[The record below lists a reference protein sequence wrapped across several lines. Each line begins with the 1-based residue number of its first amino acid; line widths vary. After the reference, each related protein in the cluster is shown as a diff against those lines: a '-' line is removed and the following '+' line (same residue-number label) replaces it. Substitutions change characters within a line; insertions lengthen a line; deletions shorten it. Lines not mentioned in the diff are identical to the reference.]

1 MLNAKSTLSFSG
13 RGRISGLPH
22 RKFRKFRLL
31 PWWETV
37 RPERK
42 FKRKVPLTVCIAAI
56 CGKNSIFG
64 ACDRM
69 LTSGDI
75 EFEPALDAISKPII
89 SYPGSMGFNTN
100 AKIFPLTNSIVAL
113 TAGDSGLQEEILQSV
128 CAVIQS
134 KLQEP
139 PPRWYTVRE
148 AVDVYLWCYDLAK
161 AKRAQSAIYAPL
173 GLDKKTFIE
182 RQGQMSD
189 GFVSEI
195 TKQLQRFDS
204 IFADSYGVETI
215 LTGIDEDGGLRRPH
229 IYSVIKSTRGDVVTC
244 CDSVGFAAIGS
255 GARHA
260 ESQFM
265 MAGHTPF
272 SELPETLFLT
282 YLAKK
287 RSEVAPGVGEG
298 TDMFAIGPQPGS
310 FAMLGNIP
318 DFDMKKLESLH
329 KLVEKGQ
336 ANIFKKAK
344 SETKAYIDNMFKVR
358 ASQLQQQQNPNP
370 PTELEPPTS
379 PAKQPI

>member
-1 MLNAKSTLSFSG
+1 LSALQPLKAYQ
-13 RGRISGLPH
+13 ISGLRY
-22 RKFRKFRLL
+22 RKFRYRKFRLL

-37 RPERK
+37 RPEHK

-75 EFEPALDAISKPII
+75 EFEPALDSVPKPAIP
-89 SYPGSMGFNTN
+89 YPQIMGFNTN
-100 AKIFPLTNSIVAL
+100 AKIFALTNSIIAL
-113 TAGDSGLQEEILQSV
+113 AAGDSGLQEEILQTV
-128 CAVIQS
+128 YAVINR
-134 KLQEP
+134 KLKEP

-148 AVDVYLWCYDLAK
+148 AVNDYIECYNLAK
-161 AKRAQSAIYAPL
+161 AKRVQSAIYAPF
-173 GLDKKTFIE
+173 GLDQKTFVDG
-182 RQGQMSD
+182 QGQMSE
-189 GFVSEI
+189 GFVAEI
-195 TKQLQRFDS
+195 TKQVQRFDS
-204 IFADSYGVETI
+204 IFTDSYGVETI
-215 LTGIDEDGGLRRPH
+215 LTGIDEDGDLRRPH

-272 SELPETLFLT
+272 AELPETLFLT

-287 RSEVAPGVGEG
+287 RSEVAPGVGKG

-318 DFDMKKLESLH
+318 DFEMRKLESLH
-329 KLVEKGQ
+329 KLVERGQ
-336 ANIFKKAK
+336 TKIFKKAK
-344 SETKAYIDNMFKVR
+344 AETKAYIDNMFKVR
-358 ASQLQQQQNPNP
+358 ASQQQQQQNPKP
-370 PTELEPPTS
+370 PAELEPPS
-379 PAKQPI
+379 APPK